1 MVRFSIGPCSAAYN
15 RAEAMIRTGII
26 EMEHTGRPM
35 ASISSLGIGS
45 GLDLSNLVSG
55 LLAAERRP
63 LENSLNRREST
74 LAAELS
80 GIGLMRSAIA
90 DFRASLSSLSN
101 ADSFT
106 TRSLSNSN
114 TDAIEASVS
123 NEASPGNY
131 SLDVQNLA
139 EQHSLASSSYADI
152 NQEIGTGTLT
162 IRFGTIT
169 GPGFGSFAVNPDKA
183 AQTLT
188 IDSSNN
194 TLAGLRDYI
203 NQNEFG
209 FSAAIINDGSGY
221 RLTLT
226 SDSSGEASA
235 MEITVSDSDGSD
247 VDNLGLSNL
256 AYNAGAANLIQTQA
270 GEDAL
275 LTVNGLTVTSSSNTL
290 NDMIEGLSL
299 TLKQETNGTPVS
311 IQIKENSDA
320 LKSSIE
326 SLVEDFNSMISQLN
340 DLGKAGEEESGIL
353 VGDAT
358 LRNFVNSVRSHIT
371 SEVPGVPG
379 DIRALVDI
387 GITTQ
392 RDGSLSIDS
401 GKLNAALS
409 EHPNQVKALFAP
421 VGETS
426 DSQIRFLDSSDASM
440 PGQYAIQI
448 DQLAS
453 KGSYTGTGG
462 LAFPLTIDA
471 NNDELAVSVNGKSS
485 GPLALTQGSYAD
497 GAALATELQ
506 AAINSSSLLS
516 EAGVVVTVSFDS
528 ANGSLAIVSNS
539 YGSDS
544 SVSIDSVD
552 TNTTATLGL
561 AVGAGSAGQDVAGR
575 IGGAPA
581 EGKGQVLTALGG
593 DAEGLSIE
601 VLGGATGPRGT
612 LSFSRGFINGLN
624 DFLGGYLDSDG
635 VLTTREEGLNKS
647 LEQIADERAQLERR
661 MAATEERLINQF
673 SKLDTLLA
681 QFQSTSNY
689 LSQQLNKLPGS
700 GQLLNK
706 K

>member
-1 MVRFSIGPCSAAYN
+1 
-15 RAEAMIRTGII
+15 
-26 EMEHTGRPM
+26 M

-101 ADSFT
+101 ADNFS

-114 TDAIEASVS
+114 TDAIEASVG

-131 SLDVQNLA
+131 SIDVQNLA
-139 EQHSLASSSYADI
+139 EQHSLASSSYTDI
-152 NQEIGTGTLT
+152 NQEVGTGTLT

-203 NQNEFG
+203 NENEFG

-235 MEITVSDSDGSD
+235 MEITVSDTDGSD
-247 VDNLGLSNL
+247 TDAFGLSNL

-311 IQIKENSDA
+311 IQVRENSDA

-326 SLVEDFNSMISQLN
+326 SLVEDFNSMIGQLN
-340 DLGKAGEEESGIL
+340 DLGKASEEQSGIL

-358 LRNFVNSVRSHIT
+358 LRNFVNSVRSQIT

-401 GKLNAALS
+401 SKLNAALS

-426 DSQIRFLDSSDASM
+426 DSQIRFLDSSDASK

-485 GPLALTQGSYAD
+485 GPLTLTQGSYAD
-497 GAALATELQ
+497 GAALAIELQ
-506 AAINSSSLLS
+506 ATINSSSLLS
-516 EAGVVVTVSFDS
+516 EAGIAVTVSFDAAS
-528 ANGSLAIVSNS
+528 GSLAIVSNS
-539 YGSDS
+539 YGSES

-561 AVGAGSAGQDVAGR
+561 AVGTGTAGQDVAGR

-593 DAEGLSIE
+593 DAEGLSVE
-601 VLGGATGPRGT
+601 VLGGATGLRGT

-647 LEQIADERAQLERR
+647 LEQIADEREQLERR

-681 QFQSTSNY
+681 QFQSTSTY
-689 LSQQLNKLPGS
+689 LTQQLNNLPGS

>member
-1 MVRFSIGPCSAAYN
+1 
-15 RAEAMIRTGII
+15 
-26 EMEHTGRPM
+26 M